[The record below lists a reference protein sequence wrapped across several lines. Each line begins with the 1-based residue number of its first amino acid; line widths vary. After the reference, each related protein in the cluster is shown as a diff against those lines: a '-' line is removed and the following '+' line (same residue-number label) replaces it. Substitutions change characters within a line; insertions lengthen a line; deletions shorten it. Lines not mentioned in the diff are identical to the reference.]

1 MGKKVFFSF
10 HYKDVEDFRA
20 NVVRNHWVIKEK
32 QEGAGYFDSSI
43 WEEAQKTSSIALK
56 RLINSELSGTSVTCV
71 LIGSNTY
78 QRPWVRYEIFRS
90 IYKCNNLLGIHINSI
105 KGKDSKIKSLGLN
118 PFNYTGIYFNK
129 DGSKY
134 AFITRETVSSDN
146 WTYWE
151 EIDSTRF
158 HENDYFKKKYA
169 QDNAEK
175 CIPLS
180 TFFSIYDWVKDDG
193 YTNFKDWVE

>member
-1 MGKKVFFSF
+1 MNAQTEKMV
-10 HYKDVEDFRA
+10 D
-20 NVVRNHWVIKEK
+20 IK
-32 QEGAGYFDSSI
+32 
-43 WEEAQKTSSIALK
+43 K
-56 RLINSELSGTSVTCV
+56 RLAD
-71 LIGSNTY
+71 
-78 QRPWVRYEIFRS
+78 
-90 IYKCNNLLGIHINSI
+90 LGFNKSR
-105 KGKDSKIKSLGLN
+105 SLGLN

-158 HENDYFKKKYA
+158 HENDYFKQKYA

-193 YTNFKDWVE
+193 YTNFKDWVEQKIN